1 MALIEQDVIVTT
13 KYGKMPSFAA
23 APADGGP
30 APAVIFYM
38 DAPGIREELRNMAR
52 RIAKAGYFC
61 LLPDMYY
68 RLGTIRF
75 DVARR
80 SDGMGKAIL
89 ASMDHLSNDMVMDDT
104 AGMLAW
110 LDAQDQ
116 VKAGPVGC
124 VGYCMSGRHITNA
137 AALYPH
143 RIKAAASFYGVDIV
157 TEDENS
163 PHLRL
168 DQVQGELYFGFA
180 ETDHTVPDHVISAL
194 KDALDETGTNYALD
208 VYPGTAHG
216 FCFPERQVYVAK
228 AAEEA
233 WEKQLALWQRNLT

>member
-30 APAVIFYM
+30 VPAVIFYM

-68 RLGTIRF
+68 RLGTLRF
-75 DVARR
+75 DLARR
-80 SDGMGKAIL
+80 SDAMTTTLL
-89 ASMDHLSNDMVMDDT
+89 AAMDHLSNDMVMDDT

-116 VKAGPVGC
+116 VKAGPLGC

-143 RIKAAASFYGVDIV
+143 RIKAAASFYGVGIV
-157 TEDENS
+157 TDAEELKVAVEDNI
-163 PHLRL
+163 
-168 DQVQGELYFGFA
+168 DFIKA
-180 ETDHTVPDHVISAL
+180 ETLADRLVFQAIAGCEGVEHRVG
-194 KDALDETGTNYALD
+194 DADLVLF
-208 VYPGTAHG
+208 V
-216 FCFPERQVYVAK
+216 QVVAS
-228 AAEEA
+228 
-233 WEKQLALWQRNLT
+233 